1 MASETLYEIAVQYQ
15 ELSELVDR
23 EEVTAE
29 EVIDTFEAIVDAAGV
44 KIDAICEIYRNKV
57 ATIKLLKD
65 EVKRLEGIK
74 EQHEKAAARL
84 ENLVYTYLNITGK
97 RRENGEK
104 FSVSLRKNPPSVNIT
119 NEAEI
124 PKEYIREKV
133 TTSIDKAAIKDALKA
148 GETVAGAEL
157 VQSERAVLS

>member
-1 MASETLYEIAVQYQ
+1 MNGTTLYEIAVQYQ

-29 EVIDTFEAIVDAAGV
+29 EVVDTFEAIVDAAGV
-44 KIDAICEIYRNKV
+44 KIDAICEIYRNKIG
-57 ATIKLLKD
+57 ASEMIDAEIKRLRELKTRQMKAA
-65 EVKRLEGIK
+65 ERLEG
-74 EQHEKAAARL
+74 
-84 ENLVYTYLNITGK
+84 LVYTYLTITGK

-119 NEAEI
+119 DESAI
-124 PKEYIREKV
+124 PQEYIREKV
-133 TTSIDKAAIKDALKA
+133 TTSIDKTAIKNALKS